1 MKASST
7 PDPMGPE
14 LPGLRCIKLLGSG
27 GFADVYLYERD
38 APRLQVAVKLMK
50 PGAMDE
56 TKRRQFAAEADVM
69 AELSEHPHIVSVRG
83 AGVAP
88 DGRPYLEMRYYPNS
102 DLAVQVADNPLSVP
116 DALRYGIQLCSAVET
131 AHQAGIIHRDI
142 KPSNILLTSYGELGL
157 SDFGI
162 AGRPGVADDESDDV
176 GVSMPWAAPEVL
188 TGASNGTRT
197 SDVYSLGATVWNLL
211 AGRAPFHIKDGDNGQ
226 RAMFTRILHGKP
238 TPMPR
243 EDVPTSFDKLL
254 RQALAKDPA
263 HRPQTALELARHFQR
278 VEQEL
283 RLERTKI
290 PGQPEQPNRGPSASA
305 ASRADGT
312 PNLTTP
318 EPPPGPT
325 LDEAPTT
332 ARGAQAGVATNQAEQ
347 ATTRKPQRA
356 TGASAQPPAESPWSV
371 AKPTNPAAERERATE
386 LRPVAVKG
394 ADQAVSP
401 PSEAGEAARHREPRR
416 TGKARYVVAAAV
428 VVIAI
433 PAAGLAFSHFGDPK
447 VTPPPRSEPTALDT
461 GGVVPDGQGPADPV
475 DVSTSS
481 KAGWVIFSWT
491 PVPGVAN
498 YSWTG
503 DDGASHLVKK
513 PQAKVRSS
521 TTGQTCITIHSVAS
535 GYPVTP
541 GRRACAR

>member
-1 MKASST
+1 MTPSPA

-14 LPGLRCIKLLGSG
+14 LPGLRCIRLLGSG

-38 APRLQVAVKLMK
+38 APRLQVAIKLMK

-56 TKRRQFAAEADVM
+56 AKRRQFAAEADVM

-102 DLAVQVADNPLSVP
+102 DLSVQVTDSPLSVP

-162 AGRPGVADDESDDV
+162 AGRPAVSDEESDDV

-188 TGASNGTRT
+188 TGASNGTKS

-211 AGRAPFHIKDGDNGQ
+211 AGRAPFHIKDGDNSQ

-243 EDVPTSFDKLL
+243 DDVPASLDRLL
-254 RQALAKDPA
+254 RQSLSKDPA

-278 VEQEL
+278 IEQEL

-290 PGQPEQPNRGPSASA
+290 PGQPEQGNRGPSYSTSPPEA
-305 ASRADGT
+305 T
-312 PNLTTP
+312 PNVTTP

-332 ARGAQAGVATNQAEQ
+332 ARGVQPGASASEAEQ

-356 TGASAQPPAESPWSV
+356 QGVTASPPANSPWAV
-371 AKPTNPAAERERATE
+371 TEPTIPSTERDRATE
-386 LRPVAVKG
+386 LRPTAVKG
-394 ADQAVSP
+394 ADRAASP
-401 PSEAGEAARHREPRR
+401 QSTATDAAPEREPRR
-416 TGKARYVVAAAV
+416 RSRARYVVAAVA

-447 VTPPPRSEPTALDT
+447 VTTPSKTEPTAVDT
-461 GGVVPDGQGPADPV
+461 GGVVPDGQGPTDPV
-475 DVSTSS
+475 DVSTST
-481 KAGWVIFSWT
+481 KAGWVTFSWS
-491 PVPGVAN
+491 PVPGVGA

-503 DDGASHLVKK
+503 DDGESHMVKK
-513 PQAKVRSS
+513 PQARVRTSPK
-521 TTGQTCITIHSVAS
+521 GQTCIVIHSVAS
-535 GYPVTP
+535 GYPVTE
-541 GRRACAR
+541 GRRACAG